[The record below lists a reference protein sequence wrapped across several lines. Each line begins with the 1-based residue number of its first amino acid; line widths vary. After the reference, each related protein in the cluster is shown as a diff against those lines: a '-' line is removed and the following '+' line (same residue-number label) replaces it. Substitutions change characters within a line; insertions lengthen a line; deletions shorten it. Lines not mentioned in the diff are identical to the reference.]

1 VRCWQK
7 KDADVQTSFE
17 QLDIHPDIKQQRT
30 ASSSTHTAGLPP
42 RTLTAVGNGVCPA
55 EPDHQH
61 RVHTGL
67 DVHSSQVTEISNGSG
82 INSDT
87 ARPLPESGQDQT
99 PFRIIPQEH
108 ACAEIGQRNRV
119 LPPCDHRQAKRTSPR
134 IHPTARFHED
144 GNGNELSVSTR
155 TSLEDRS
162 HGTHMTSEASTAH
175 HDGVSATK
183 LPSSEA
189 IVPSRSVDHDRGP
202 SAGSRSRIQAETDDE
217 NKVPSRSVERNRE
230 PSADSNGEITSHSDV
245 EKRVPSS
252 RARVRSRSLSRD
264 RGPSADH
271 RTVVPT
277 NSNNDNISHSHHERL
292 NPQRR
297 SRGESSRVG
306 RISAE
311 AEGLSPCDNADE
323 DAAVTSAWSDDS
335 PQHSTHRQSRLQLT
349 QVCYRLS
356 VLCIVTPKWRLLWP
370 NIKMCLCYVLVA

>member
-1 VRCWQK
+1 MRCWQK

-17 QLDIHPDIKQQRT
+17 QLDVHPDIKQQHI
-30 ASSSTHTAGLPP
+30 ASSSTQTAGLPP

-67 DVHSSQVTEISNGSG
+67 DGHTSRATEISDGSG
-82 INSDT
+82 IKSDN

-99 PFRIIPQEH
+99 PFHIIPQEH
-108 ACAEIGQRNRV
+108 AYAEIGQRSRV
-119 LPPCDHRQAKRTSPR
+119 LSPCDHQQAKRTSPR
-134 IHPTARFHED
+134 IHPSTSYDE
-144 GNGNELSVSTR
+144 GVNGNELSVSTR
-155 TSLEDRS
+155 SSLEDRS

-175 HDGVSATK
+175 RDGVSATK

-189 IVPSRSVDHDRGP
+189 RVPSGSMDHDRGP
-202 SAGSRSRIQAETDDE
+202 SASSRSRIQAETDDE
-217 NKVPSRSVERNRE
+217 NKVPSQCVECNRQ
-230 PSADSNGEITSHSDV
+230 PSSDSHGEVTSHSDV

-252 RARVRSRSLSRD
+252 RARVRSRFLSHD

-277 NSNNDNISHSHHERL
+277 DSNSDNIGRSHCERL

-297 SRGESSRVG
+297 SRGESNRVG

-311 AEGLSPCDNADE
+311 AEGLSPSDNADE

-335 PQHSTHRQSRLQLT
+335 PQHSTHHQSRLQLT
-349 QVCYRLS
+349 QVCTDFLYFA
-356 VLCIVTPKWRLLWP
+356 P
-370 NIKMCLCYVLVA
+370 